1 MTWAECCQVTE
12 NTGWTS
18 PLFHKISSQL
28 PVRCGIWSKLSA
40 GMDKPC
46 WTCPVNLFKALLTH
60 LLSPLLQSR
69 FLLRGLWIK
78 SCPCLRDF
86 EWPVDTLCQDLRAIV
101 SSKWS
106 CPTCVVKIISLLL
119 GILSSI
125 TSHPSPICKQPHYS
139 SKPLSTT
146 YITLHIQLLTFGF
159 LCWNICCGSVVT
171 YLSCSM
177 LCLWVSAYST
187 LSVNIFGWINKFF
200 AEKLNWI

>member
-1 MTWAECCQVTE
+1 MKECCLCHLHDLSQVFPSHREHRLDVPFIPQNFFTASRE
-12 NTGWTS
+12 MWNLIQTLCRDGQTLLNLPCQ
-18 PLFHKISSQL
+18 PLQPIF
-28 PVRCGIWSKLSA
+28 
-40 GMDKPC
+40 
-46 WTCPVNLFKALLTH
+46 
-60 LLSPLLQSR
+60 
-69 FLLRGLWIK
+69 FLLCSSPDSFLEVFESNLVPASGT
-78 SCPCLRDF
+78 LRDLLIHF
-86 EWPVDTLCQDLRAIV
+86 VQDLRAIV

-125 TSHPSPICKQPHYS
+125 TSHPSPVCKQPHYS

-187 LSVNIFGWINKFF
+187 LSVNIFG
-200 AEKLNWI
+200 